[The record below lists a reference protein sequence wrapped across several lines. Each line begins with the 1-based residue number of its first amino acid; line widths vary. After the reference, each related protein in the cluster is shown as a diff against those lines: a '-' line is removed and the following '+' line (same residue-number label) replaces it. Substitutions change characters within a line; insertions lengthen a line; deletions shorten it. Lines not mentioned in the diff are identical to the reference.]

1 MTSVVDTS
9 VKFAVSSMQD
19 APLINGTAGSL
30 IAALDAFLVN
40 GFANKQVTSGVVSG
54 GVCRLSFTG
63 QSAAMLHSVILVA
76 GITGANTTLN
86 GEQRVTAMASS
97 WVEFKTDLPEG
108 AVTGSISFKM
118 APLGWEKVFSK
129 TNVAVYRSAD
139 PAGTRAYLRVDDS
152 SALYARVLMYESM
165 TDVDTGVG
173 LCPAAADLSGGVYW
187 HKRQA
192 AAGAGVYWSLRGDS
206 RGFLISVA
214 PHASS
219 TAAASNGYGMYTHY
233 AGDAKSLKSG
243 DAWCGMLTGALS
255 TSYSDTSGCV
265 FASAANAGFFVQ
277 RMSLGV
283 GGALRCSR
291 RPLSGTAGISG
302 ADNTLGAFPTRADN
316 GLRMV
321 EVVFSDGDMAANGP
335 RGFIPGVL
343 YVPQS
348 GVAAAM
354 SVDGYI
360 HDGVGELA
368 GQKLAVVGCGG
379 LDSAARTG
387 CGFVSLKD
395 WR

>member
-1 MTSVVDTS
+1 MASIVDTS
-9 VKFAVSSMQD
+9 VKHAYSSM
-19 APLINGTAGSL
+19 AGASVINGTAGSL
-30 IAALDAFLVN
+30 IGALRAFLVTGWGAKAVDSAVISN
-40 GFANKQVTSGVVSG
+40 
-54 GVCRLSFTG
+54 GVCRLTFASG
-63 QSAAMLHSVILVA
+63 KSAAEIHSVISLS
-76 GITGANTTLN
+76 GASPAALN
-86 GEQRVTAMASS
+86 GDQRVTAVAAG
-97 WVEFKTDLPEG
+97 WVEFKTSLPDG
-108 AVTGSISFKM
+108 VVTGAISFKM
-118 APLGWEKVFSK
+118 SALGWEEVFSK
-129 TNVAVYRSAD
+129 TNVSVFRATD
-139 PAGTRAYLRVDDS
+139 PRGTRAYLRIDDS
-152 SALYARVLMYESM
+152 NALYARVQMYESM

-173 LCPAAADLSGGVYW
+173 LCPSAADMSGGVYW
-187 HKRQA
+187 HKRQT
-192 AAGAGVYWSLRGDS
+192 AAGTGVYWSLRGDS

-243 DAWCGMLTGALS
+243 DAWCGMLTGALN

-302 ADNTLGAFPTRADN
+302 ADNTLGTFPTRADN

-321 EVVFSDGDMAANGP
+321 EVAFSDGDMAANGP

-360 HDGVGELA
+360 HDGVGELS
-368 GQKLAVVGCGG
+368 GEKLAVVGCGG

>member
-1 MTSVVDTS
+1 MASPVDTS
-9 VKFAVSSMQD
+9 VKHFYSAMVGAPMVS
-19 APLINGTAGSL
+19 GTAGSL
-30 IAALDAFLVN
+30 IAALDACLVTGWGSKAVDSAVISN
-40 GFANKQVTSGVVSG
+40 
-54 GVCRLSFTG
+54 GVCRLNFASG
-63 QSAAMLHSVILVA
+63 KSAAETHSVIQVSGASPA
-76 GITGANTTLN
+76 GLN
-86 GEQRVTAMASS
+86 GEQRVTAAASN
-97 WVEFKTDLPEG
+97 WVEFKTDLPDG

-152 SALYARVLMYESM
+152 SALYAQVQMYESM

-255 TSYSDTSGCV
+255 TSYADTSGCV